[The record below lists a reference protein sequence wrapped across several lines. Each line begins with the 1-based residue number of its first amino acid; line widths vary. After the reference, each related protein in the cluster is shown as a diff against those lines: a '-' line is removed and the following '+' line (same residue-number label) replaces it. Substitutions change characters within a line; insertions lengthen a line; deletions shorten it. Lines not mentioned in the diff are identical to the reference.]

1 MSKNAIAYYRIST
14 NKQRHSINNQKEV
27 IKEYCSENNINIIL
41 EVEEVCSGI
50 KKYQNKLSDTLE
62 MLKRENCILVCSC
75 PDRLTR
81 EYSFG
86 KHIIENYD
94 VIFCS
99 DPNMDYETKL
109 NELYFAEK
117 EVKKIRERTKNILN
131 RLKTNGVKLG
141 NPNATFTKE
150 QIEKANIVVKERAN
164 KNENNLKAKIFVQSL
179 LISTKNYSEIARKLN
194 ENGFKT
200 RGNKEFYATTVKRLI
215 KRYNL

>member
-1 MSKNAIAYYRIST
+1 MSKDAIAYYRIST
-14 NKQRHSINNQKEV
+14 NGQKNSLENQKEI
-27 IKEYCSENNINIIL
+27 IKKYCCENNTNIIL
-41 EVEEVCSGI
+41 EVEEVCSGM
-50 KKYQNKLSDTLE
+50 KKYQNKLSDVLE
-62 MLKRENCILVCSC
+62 KLKKESCALICSC

-86 KHIIENYD
+86 KHIVENYN

-99 DPNMDYETKL
+99 DPDMNHESKL

-131 RLKTNGVKLG
+131 HLKENGVKLG

-150 QIEKANIVVKERAN
+150 QIEKAHIVAKERAN
-164 KNENNLKAKIFVQSL
+164 KNENNIKAKTFIQKL
-179 LISTKNYSEIARKLN
+179 LTSTKNYSEIARKLN

-200 RGNKEFYATTVKRLI
+200 RKNKEFCCATVKRLI
-215 KRYNL
+215 KRYDL

>member
-1 MSKNAIAYYRIST
+1 MSKTAIVYYRAST
-14 NKQRHSINNQKEV
+14 SGQKHTIDRQKEI
-27 IKEYCSENNINIIL
+27 IKEYCTKNGIDIIL
-41 EVEEVCSGI
+41 EVEEICSGM
-50 KKYQNKLSDTLE
+50 KKYQINLCNLLDVLE
-62 MLKRENCILVCSC
+62 KEKCILICSC

-81 EYSFG
+81 EYTFG
-86 KHIIENYD
+86 KYIVENYN

-99 DPNMDYETKL
+99 DPSMSHETKL

-131 RLKTNGVKLG
+131 HLKENGVKLG

-150 QIEKANIVVKERAN
+150 QIEKAHIVTKERAN
-164 KNENNLKAKIFVQSL
+164 KNENNIKAKIFIQSL

-200 RGNKEFYATTVKRLI
+200 RKNKEFCCTTVKRLI